1 VTQDLRRD
9 RRYTIDSDKIQVSVL
24 LSQKTYCIK
33 DISAGGL
40 AIEYN
45 PVTDEPLE
53 SETIDIIAI
62 DCDRFCLPKIVC
74 KTVYDIPTVMQG
86 RSFSGGAMRIRG
98 LKFIELTKDQ
108 ENKLEI
114 LLRCFFDHSANN
126 NSSQWR

>member
-1 VTQDLRRD
+1 MIQD
-9 RRYTIDSDKIQVSVL
+9 RRKDQRYTNDSDKMQVSVL
-24 LSQKTYCIK
+24 ITQRTHCIK

-74 KTVYDIPTVMQG
+74 KTVYEIPTVMLG
-86 RSFSGGAMRIRG
+86 RSFSGGVMRIRG
-98 LKFIELTKDQ
+98 LKFIELTKEQ
-108 ENKLEI
+108 EEKLDI
-114 LLRCFFDHSANN
+114 LLNRCFDRSD
-126 NSSQWR
+126 Q

>member
-1 VTQDLRRD
+1 MTQDRRRD
-9 RRYTIDSDKIQVSVL
+9 RRYTVDPDKAQVSVL
-24 LSQKTYCIK
+24 LSQKTHCIK

-45 PVTDEPLE
+45 PVADEPLE
-53 SETIDIIAI
+53 SEVIDIIVI
-62 DCDRFCLPKIVC
+62 DRDRSCLPKIVC

-86 RSFSGGAMRIRG
+86 RSFSGGVMRIRG

-108 ENKLEI
+108 ENELEI
-114 LLRCFFDHSANN
+114 LLRRFFDHSANN

>member
-1 VTQDLRRD
+1 MRQDRRRD
-9 RRYTIDSDKIQVSVL
+9 KRYTIDSDKIQVL
-24 LSQKTYCIK
+24 LFSQKTHCIK
-33 DISAGGL
+33 DIGASGL

-53 SETIDIIAI
+53 SETIDIIAT
-62 DCDRFCLPKIVC
+62 DCDRSCLPKIVC

-108 ENKLEI
+108 ENELEI
-114 LLRCFFDHSANN
+114 LLRCCFEHSTEN
-126 NSSQWR
+126 NSSQRR

>member
-1 VTQDLRRD
+1 MTQDRRRD

-24 LSQKTYCIK
+24 LSQKTHGIK

-53 SETIDIIAI
+53 SETTDIIAI

-74 KTVYDIPTVMQG
+74 KTVYDIPTLVQG
-86 RSFSGGAMRIRG
+86 RSFSGGVMRIRG
-98 LKFIELTKDQ
+98 LKFIALTKEQ
-108 ENKLEI
+108 EEKLDI
-114 LLRCFFDHSANN
+114 LFRRCFDHSVNN
-126 NSSQWR
+126 NSS

>member
-1 VTQDLRRD
+1 MTQDRRKD

-24 LSQKTYCIK
+24 LSQKTHCIK

-74 KTVYDIPTVMQG
+74 KTVYDIPTVMLG
-86 RSFSGGAMRIRG
+86 RSFSGGFMRIRG

-108 ENKLEI
+108 ENELEI
-114 LLRCFFDHSANN
+114 LLRRCFDHSANN
-126 NSSQWR
+126 NSRQWR